1 MSYYISRLYDFLRE
15 LQANNNREWFAAHK
29 EEYDS
34 LRSLWLDDVER
45 LIGLMSQW
53 EPQLRAL
60 KAKDCVYRIYRDTR
74 FSTDKTPYKVYFSA
88 AFSPWGRKTH
98 RAAYY
103 MQMDVRDAESGL
115 YGGVWCP
122 DAPLLRKLRNAIVDN
137 IEEFREI
144 IDAPDMKR
152 YYPGW
157 ISESLKS
164 APKGWPKDHPD
175 IDLLRLKDYGK
186 FCRCDEKFFDTPDW
200 PAKVAERVRILK
212 PMVDFLN
219 YSIDEEI

>member
-34 LRSLWLDDVER
+34 LRSLWLDDVDR

-103 MQMDVRDAESGL
+103 IICRWMCVTPRADCMEACG
-115 YGGVWCP
+115 
-122 DAPLLRKLRNAIVDN
+122 APM
-137 IEEFREI
+137 
-144 IDAPDMKR
+144 P
-152 YYPGW
+152 P
-157 ISESLKS
+157 S
-164 APKGWPKDHPD
+164 AQ
-175 IDLLRLKDYGK
+175 
-186 FCRCDEKFFDTPDW
+186 
-200 PAKVAERVRILK
+200 VA
-212 PMVDFLN
+212 
-219 YSIDEEI
+219 